1 MYNVYLILPSWHV
14 DLPHNYCSSYNCS
27 ALGSGLVWGGFGW
40 CWCPSRGG
48 WYAIDREMC
57 GWYPIDQEMCGWY
70 QSIERCVDG
79 TERKNERC
87 LSAIRGISSQVHT
100 NTCQCQLTMMGSRSP
115 TNYLL
120 GIQLFPT
127 RPCQLLI
134 WGYHI
139 ILLMDLQQDRIRYLI
154 VLRPIK
160 CIMCTWYCHGDIR
173 VRVRVW
179 RTIRAD
185 DLP

>member
-48 WYAIDREMC
+48 WYGLIERCVDGMRSIERCVDGMR
-57 GWYPIDQEMCGWY
+57 
-70 QSIERCVDG
+70 SIERCVDG

-127 RPCQLLI
+127 RPCHTTHFGI
-134 WGYHI
+134 PYHTI
-139 ILLMDLQQDRIRYLI
+139 KPPVGQD
-154 VLRPIK
+154 
-160 CIMCTWYCHGDIR
+160 
-173 VRVRVW
+173 
-179 RTIRAD
+179 TIPHSITAN
-185 DLP
+185 

>member
-48 WYAIDREMC
+48 WYAIDLEMCGWYAVDREMC
-57 GWYPIDQEMCGWY
+57 GWY
-70 QSIERCVDG
+70 RK
-79 TERKNERC
+79 KNERC

-100 NTCQCQLTMMGSRSP
+100 NTCQCQLTMMGSRRP

-127 RPCQLLI
+127 RPCHTTHFGI
-134 WGYHI
+134 PYHTI
-139 ILLMDLQQDRIRYLI
+139 KPPVGQD
-154 VLRPIK
+154 
-160 CIMCTWYCHGDIR
+160 
-173 VRVRVW
+173 
-179 RTIRAD
+179 TIPHSITAN
-185 DLP
+185 